1 MSFIDLTVDERIQEE
16 QDRQFLNGLA
26 APPARFIKR
35 SKDFGLTYPE
45 MLDIPKEEL
54 YQWLTRG
61 LEVRR
66 CKPEKVLLGEEIGKN
81 SGRRHCH
88 VYISF
93 PRKVTV
99 NERTFDYKNLHCH
112 IADVKRSGMR
122 GLKPMLEY
130 VTKEDESPLANFN
143 WEEMLLGKKTVATSP
158 PWKEWVDE
166 GLTQEQ
172 VNQRLLESEWCS
184 KYFDKYFNWSAA
196 IKKFFPAEK
205 PAAYQPDPEHHFFPP
220 ADLCMWKE
228 FYLDGW
234 DGKSRPRSLVLI
246 GPSRT
251 GKTCWARSLRSNHM
265 YFNNLLNLDDWDE
278 NADLIILDDFSPEF
292 TKYLPAWK
300 CFFGGQKEFTL
311 TDKYRGKKTVHWGK
325 PMIWLANED
334 FRSHLNAEQL
344 DFIEK
349 NCYFCKIV
357 QKMY

>member
-1 MSFIDLTVDERIQEE
+1 MSRDLLNFEQEIQDER
-16 QDRQFLNGLA
+16 DRRFLDDINLNKL
-26 APPARFIKR
+26 PPRFIKR
-35 SKDFGLTYPE
+35 GKEFGLTYPE
-45 MLDIPKEEL
+45 MKDVTKEEL
-54 YQWLTRG
+54 YNWLRLG
-61 LEVRR
+61 VEVRGTKIDKIMF
-66 CKPEKVLLGEEIGKN
+66 CEEIGEIN
-81 SGRRHCH
+81 GRRHCH
-88 VYISF
+88 AYVSF
-93 PRKVTV
+93 PKRVTV
-99 NERTFDYKNLHCH
+99 HEDTFDYRDLHCH
-112 IADVKRSGMR
+112 IDSVRKNGVR
-122 GLKPMLEY
+122 GYDAMWDYL
-130 VTKEDESPLANFN
+130 TKQDKNPLANFDWKRKEKN
-143 WEEMLLGKKTVATSP
+143 NSP

-172 VNQRLLESEWCS
+172 VNQRLLESEWCG

-196 IKKFFPAEK
+196 IKKFFPPEK
-205 PAAYQPDPEHHFFPP
+205 PSEYQPDPDHQFFPP

-251 GKTCWARSLRSNHM
+251 GKTCWARSLRTHHM

-278 NADLIILDDFSPEF
+278 DAELIILDDFSPEF
-292 TKYLPAWK
+292 VKYLPAWK

-311 TDKYRGKKTVHWGK
+311 TDKYRGKKTVRWGK

-349 NCYFCKIV
+349 NCYFCKIT